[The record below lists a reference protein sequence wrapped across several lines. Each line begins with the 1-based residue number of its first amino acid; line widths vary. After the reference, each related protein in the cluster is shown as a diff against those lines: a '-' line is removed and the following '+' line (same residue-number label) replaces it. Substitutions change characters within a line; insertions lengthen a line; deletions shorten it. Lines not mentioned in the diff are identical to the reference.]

1 MLVFSDLFAWTI
13 QNEKE
18 SRYKVYSVK
27 PNSSN
32 YKSIQN
38 GHRPDCSYVR
48 ESLTQQEEK
57 TYLPRSLP
65 IQSNNLRLVTESNT
79 NASTPED
86 NTNIEGMISISIR
99 MSKFAPSLI
108 KPNYIS
114 NLDHM
119 FLFNSSIDGYNQ
131 NGAIDRY
138 IKSEPTLSDNQRMT
152 AGCKRRLDEEGH
164 TSEEGDGKRSRYT
177 ESQLFTLPPS
187 LQISPKPD
195 MSLVDENIAVN
206 DAQPEQKHPDL
217 GNTFIQS
224 SGIHPIFALIFD
236 IPLTSKCVHRGF

>member
-108 KPNYIS
+108 IQLYLK
-114 NLDHM
+114 
-119 FLFNSSIDGYNQ
+119 F
-131 NGAIDRY
+131 
-138 IKSEPTLSDNQRMT
+138 
-152 AGCKRRLDEEGH
+152 
-164 TSEEGDGKRSRYT
+164 RSHV
-177 ESQLFTLPPS
+177 F
-187 LQISPKPD
+187 
-195 MSLVDENIAVN
+195 V
-206 DAQPEQKHPDL
+206 
-217 GNTFIQS
+217 
-224 SGIHPIFALIFD
+224 
-236 IPLTSKCVHRGF
+236 